1 MNAVRIGII
10 GVMVNSYGIEHAEG
24 FMHTFEGWV
33 IFGACIAILFVMA
46 ILLQRLTPNPKPL
59 AETIDLDT
67 QGLMAEAR
75 RIGGVVPSR
84 GLVAATALT
93 GAITAAFLL
102 VPAPVPEPVS
112 RDSFALFPRQIGTW
126 SGTTATLDPEVA
138 AVLKASDSIDIT
150 YVTPDEALPVNF
162 FSAFYTRQTEGTGIH
177 SPEVCLPV
185 GGWEIFS
192 LDPHTVTVPGTV
204 YGTFTLN
211 RAVIQKGLSKQLVF
225 YWFEQRGTRM
235 TNDFAVKLSVLR
247 DGLTRGRS
255 DGALVRYVTP
265 IGEDETEADAEA
277 RILRLMAD
285 TLPRLPAFI
294 PE

>member
-1 MNAVRIGII
+1 
-10 GVMVNSYGIEHAEG
+10 MVNSYGIEHAEG

-33 IFGACIAILFVMA
+33 IFGACIVILFITA

-59 AETIDLDT
+59 SETIDLDT

-75 RIGGVVPSR
+75 RIGGLVPAR
-84 GLVAATALT
+84 GITVATLLTA
-93 GAITAAFLL
+93 AITAAFLF
-102 VPAPVPEPVS
+102 VPRPVPEPVS
-112 RDSFALFPRQIGTW
+112 RDSFALFPKEIGDW
-126 SGTTATLDPEVA
+126 RGTTTELDPEIA
-138 AVLKASDSIDIT
+138 AVLNASDSIDIT
-150 YVTPDEALPVNF
+150 FQNAAEAQPVNF
-162 FSAFYTRQTEGTGIH
+162 FSAFYERQTEGTGIH

-192 LDPHTVTVPGTV
+192 LGPHTVTVPDTV

-255 DGALVRYVTP
+255 DGALVRFVTP
-265 IGEDETEADAEA
+265 IGEEETEAAAEE
-277 RILRLMAD
+277 RILRMMGEV
-285 TLPRLPAFI
+285 LPRLPAFV